1 MTDDTTAALTAET
14 SDPTAPVVAAQA
26 GSDSVAAHGTV
37 KRPSERVGTVV
48 AVGLALVGL
57 LGALIAWRVVDLGTE
72 AGDASRSALSAARE
86 RSEALLAAE
95 ARVSLTY
102 AAWLTYELD
111 RRRADALREAG
122 HLDVAARED
131 KAASAH
137 WGFVDPEYIDPDGL
151 YQPDDHVDG
160 IVAGQATQ
168 VDLEA
173 APHLAAAT
181 AAEARTTNLALIAV
195 LIAGA
200 LPLLT
205 AAEVGGGRVRLV
217 TGIGG
222 AALLAAGVVALAVS
236 WA

>member
-1 MTDDTTAALTAET
+1 MTDDTTAAPRAET
-14 SDPTAPVVAAQA
+14 SDPASSTGTEAEAAAAA
-26 GSDSVAAHGTV
+26 GQETG
-37 KRPSERVGTVV
+37 KRRSERVGTVV

-57 LGALIAWRVVDLGTE
+57 FGALIAWRVVDLGTQ
-72 AGDASRSALSAARE
+72 AGDASRSAVSAARE

-195 LIAGA
+195 VIAGA

-205 AAEVGGGRVRLV
+205 AAEVGRGRVRFV

-222 AALLAAGVVALAVS
+222 AALLATGIVALAVS

>member
-1 MTDDTTAALTAET
+1 MTDDTTAAPRAET
-14 SDPTAPVVAAQA
+14 SDPASSTGTEAEAAAAA
-26 GSDSVAAHGTV
+26 GQETG
-37 KRPSERVGTVV
+37 KRRSERVGTVV

-57 LGALIAWRVVDLGTE
+57 LGALIAWRVVDLGTQ
-72 AGDASRSALSAARE
+72 AGDASRSAVSAARE

-195 LIAGA
+195 VIAGA

-205 AAEVGGGRVRLV
+205 AAEVGRGRVRFV

-222 AALLAAGVVALAVS
+222 AALLATGIVALAVS

>member
-1 MTDDTTAALTAET
+1 MTDDTTAAPGAET
-14 SDPTAPVVAAQA
+14 SEPTSSTGTEAETAAAA
-26 GSDSVAAHGTV
+26 GQEIG
-37 KRPSERVGTVV
+37 KRRSERVGTVV

-57 LGALIAWRVVDLGTE
+57 LGALIAWRVVDLGTA

-111 RRRADALREAG
+111 RRRAEALREAG

-168 VDLEA
+168 VDIEA

-181 AAEARTTNLALIAV
+181 AAEARTTSLALIAV

-205 AAEVGGGRVRLV
+205 AAEVGRGRVRFV

-222 AALLAAGVVALAVS
+222 AALLATGVVALAVS